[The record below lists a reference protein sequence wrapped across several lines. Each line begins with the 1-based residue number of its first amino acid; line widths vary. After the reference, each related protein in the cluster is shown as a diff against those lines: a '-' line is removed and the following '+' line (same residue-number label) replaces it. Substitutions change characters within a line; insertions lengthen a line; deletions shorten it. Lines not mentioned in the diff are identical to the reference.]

1 MRRTEDRLKITITL
15 TKPEQGKSYD
25 IQVSNTQKITD
36 TLQVLQDNLLL
47 FDNAE
52 RIRTIREN
60 GTGKRI
66 DTEQTYEEAKVYSGA
81 ELIIQEGQLW
91 D

>member
-25 IQVSNTQKITD
+25 IQVSNTQKIKD

-47 FDNAE
+47 FDNTDA
-52 RIRTIREN
+52 IRTIRES
-60 GTGKRI
+60 GTGRWI

-81 ELIIQEGQLW
+81 ELLIREG
-91 D
+91 